1 MTKTGSTKIL
11 TVCCFYWRDPQKR
24 HGDVCGQYTPEHVKA
39 LRAMVAKHL
48 ETPHEFVCITDE
60 NLSDVRTVQI
70 DRSLFK
76 PGKRLPKLQLFRRD
90 AAEWL
95 GSRIFY
101 LDLDCVIVGSLE
113 TIVHRAEPLVL
124 WRNPHYGEK
133 PQWAPFNSSMILLD
147 AGSRPDIH
155 ETFDPDVGV
164 PQWDHDDQD
173 WISAHV
179 ELENPH
185 WDHTHGVWNQSQ
197 IPGTR
202 LPAGARIVHFPG
214 RRDPAMIEVQRRHP
228 WIREHR
234 AC

>member
-1 MTKTGSTKIL
+1 MI
-11 TVCCFYWRDPQKR
+11 TVACFYWRDPAKR
-24 HGDVCGQYTPEHVKA
+24 HGNVCGQYTPEHVEA

-60 NLSDVRTVQI
+60 ALDGIRTAPL

-95 GSRIFY
+95 GSRVFY
-101 LDLDCVIVGSLE
+101 LDLDCVIVGSLA
-113 TIVHRAEPLVL
+113 TIVARDEPLVL
-124 WRNPHYGEK
+124 WRNPHHGEK
-133 PQWAPFNSSMILLD
+133 PQWAPFNTSMILLD
-147 AGSRPDIH
+147 AGTRPDIY
-155 ETFDPDVGV
+155 ESFDPAVGV

-173 WISAHV
+173 WVSAHAARDT
-179 ELENPH
+179 PH
-185 WDHTHGVWNQSQ
+185 WDTSHGVYNQSQ
-197 IPGTR
+197 IRGGV

-214 RRDPAMIEVQRRHP
+214 KRDPSMPEVQRLHP

-234 AC
+234 PC